1 MELFINPLI
10 IFEIGKTKIHFFF
23 TQRLQRHAHRRCVT
37 APLHLLCETK
47 FCSIELQNVQECD
60 TTDVDSGTS
69 AGYIIFL
76 QFYLHLLAYMASWLL
91 SADAFALSSVG

>member
-10 IFEIGKTKIHFFF
+10 IFDIGKTKNHFFH
-23 TQRLQRHAHRRCVT
+23 TAIATSCSRRYVT
-37 APLHLLCETK
+37 VPLHSLCETK
-47 FCSIELQNVQECD
+47 FCSIELRNVQECD

-69 AGYIIFL
+69 VGYIIFL
-76 QFYLHLLAYMASWLL
+76 QFYLHLLAYIASWLL